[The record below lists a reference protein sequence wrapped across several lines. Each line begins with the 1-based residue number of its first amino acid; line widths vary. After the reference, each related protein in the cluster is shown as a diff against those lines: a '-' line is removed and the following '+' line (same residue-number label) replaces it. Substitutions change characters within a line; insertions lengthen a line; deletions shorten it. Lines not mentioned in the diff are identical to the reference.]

1 MALNGEQ
8 STESLRRKSAILAL
22 LPLRTS
28 ALFHDGLLSSVFPQD
43 HKFKK
48 FFDALDTLDS
58 DLRTPA
64 KIWNGPYRL
73 YDLVVDDPT
82 QGFSAQPLAP
92 GVQATAATATRPDGK
107 LSRPAAELLS
117 GYLCVHKFYD
127 TLAWISGKEIDQVLR
142 HKKRQTWSGI
152 ATNTKIWQH
161 LADLP
166 ALLNAFRLQAK
177 SLSQLASSFSV
188 PSDGTALPLSLQS
201 EQSLQAVALKILGES
216 TASVASSKCAKILAN
231 FSVAAL
237 NVAFMR
243 MGFTELP
250 NNLTELESIL
260 GVGLPDLSYLLKNS
274 GTMKGLRCPFQIAMF
289 ITPVALLIPN
299 ILSKESLSVEDLVV
313 ICKELGNDYPPVLE
327 GLHRDILSEVLRQ
340 SCGMQNSVQTLLRLS
355 ESWKDRKWDEE
366 LVDVAGYY
374 KKVDNATDDNPLKL
388 FEGDVV
394 GDIPETWPLSDLMLK
409 HIRNGDTNSKNSQP
423 GSNVNYLDTNDH
435 STSNS
440 PLVDLEAQQLSTSPL
455 PSQTFAQE
463 AGTRLPHSSTLN
475 DGLLHPTHNPAPEA
489 QRLPTPPPDAPV
501 EEVEATNSSSQN
513 AGHALPKTTSLSRE
527 IEGPITPL
535 TGGFSP
541 DRSLSPLTPV
551 DDAQSP
557 QPIPDD
563 DELSSDKTASVKP
576 THNESPR
583 RYSTRKRGLPLHSEI
598 EEPEAEPGE
607 DFPKD
612 STVKLKRR
620 KIRHVSEALDMASI
634 VEHLSREDGRRQLDE
649 VIRVK
654 QEEQEN
660 KITGGIP
667 ALRIDQ
673 PSVKFTDSLAH
684 PFNAEFFDCNGKSY
698 KWRAFFHNQ
707 SDFNAFTQFYDQLQL
722 DYPET
727 SIFHILTRKQFD
739 RMPTQEIQKL
749 LRNFCIVIN
758 EEERPEVQFDIP
770 GLERVL
776 GSIRQPTEIQ
786 DQSIAAE
793 EGNFQHRITIGTP
806 EDLYRNSTSDHA
818 LKKSLNA
825 LNFPNPN
832 AGIEVTPFS
841 SEARA
846 YLQTTAEPYCAALSM
861 PIADI
866 RWSLCATEGAHHYW
880 HIDSNGFGTFIALAC
895 GVKVWAV
902 AREMK
907 PHDFASMN
915 FWANP
920 GLDVTETRNI
930 HFTEA
935 IVLTSRQ
942 TLLMGPARPHAVWTL
957 EPSLCQGGH
966 FIATSTLDKTVA
978 GIIHGFF
985 LGNIITNTDHEE
997 IWNMLQRQM
1006 IFYHLAFQEDGH
1018 LPDLDTLPGLRSIF
1032 LFFCIIELQHVF
1044 CILSYREAQAVN
1056 YPHLRE
1062 SELALLFDVNAAS
1075 KEHRW
1080 RRIYSRG
1087 VMRDLICYMASRYHF
1102 FSRTTGNAVDP
1113 YCDIFVP
1120 QVAWIIVAAQEYYR
1134 RVYGANPS
1142 PMPPSLTNNE
1152 ELAFVPQKDVFE
1164 KQLDW
1169 AQSDPLIGAAVQQL
1183 KAQGVVPDSIWP
1195 DWCFG
1200 ASLRPVATPHEVP
1213 NTLTLSLNGARDG
1226 DRIYFSVF
1234 EPIVKGSV
1242 AES

>member
-43 HKFKK
+43 HEFKK

-58 DLRTPA
+58 DLRTPT

-107 LSRPAAELLS
+107 LSRPAAELLG
-117 GYLCVHKFYD
+117 GYLCVHKLYD
-127 TLAWISGKEIDQVLR
+127 TLAWIAGKEMDEVLR

-166 ALLNAFRLQAK
+166 ALLNAFRSQAK
-177 SLSQLASSFSV
+177 SLSQLGSSFSV
-188 PSDGTALPLSLQS
+188 PPDGTALPLSLQS
-201 EQSLQAVALKILGES
+201 EESLQAVALKILGES
-216 TASVASSKCAKILAN
+216 TVSVASSKCAKILAN

-250 NNLTELESIL
+250 NNRIELESIL
-260 GVGLPDLSYLLKNS
+260 GVELPDLSYLLKS
-274 GTMKGLRCPFQIAMF
+274 SSTMKGLRYPFQIAMF

-313 ICKELGNDYPPVLE
+313 ICKEL
-327 GLHRDILSEVLRQ
+327 
-340 SCGMQNSVQTLLRLS
+340 VQTVLRLS

-374 KKVDNATDDNPLKL
+374 KKVDNPTDDNPLKL

-394 GDIPETWPLSDLMLK
+394 GDIPEAWPLSDLMLK

-423 GSNVNYLDTNDH
+423 GSNVNYLDTNNLDTNDH

-463 AGTRLPHSSTLN
+463 AGTQLPHTLN
-475 DGLLHPTHNPAPEA
+475 DGLLHPISNPVPET

-501 EEVEATNSSSQN
+501 EEIEATNSSSQN

-535 TGGFSP
+535 SGGFSS
-541 DRSLSPLTPV
+541 DRSLSPLTSV

-563 DELSSDKTASVKP
+563 EELSSDKTASVEP

-583 RYSTRKRGLPLHSEI
+583 RYPTRKRGLPLHSEI
-598 EEPEAEPGE
+598 EESEAEPGE
-607 DFPKD
+607 YFPKD

-660 KITGGIP
+660 TITGGIP

-673 PSVKFTDSLAH
+673 PSV
-684 PFNAEFFDCNGKSY
+684 
-698 KWRAFFHNQ
+698 
-707 SDFNAFTQFYDQLQL
+707 
-722 DYPET
+722 PET

-739 RMPTQEIQKL
+739 RMSTQEIQKL

-770 GLERVL
+770 GLERIL

-793 EGNFQHRITIGTP
+793 EGNFQRRITIGTP

-907 PHDFASMN
+907 PYDFASMN

-978 GIIHGFF
+978 GIVHGFF

-1044 CILSYREAQAVN
+1044 CILSYREAQAAN

-1142 PMPPSLTNNE
+1142 PMPPSSTNNE

-1169 AQSDPLIGAAVQQL
+1169 AQSDPLIGAAVQKL
-1183 KAQGVVPDSIWP
+1183 NAQGVVPDSIWP
-1195 DWCFG
+1195 DWCFS
-1200 ASLRPVATPHEVP
+1200 ASLRAVATPHEVP

-1234 EPIVKGSV
+1234 EPIAKGSV